1 MCDMMDSKFSQI
13 GDDAEYRAKLLK
25 LAANQCQIQTYDV
38 EDIYP
43 CTPAQ
48 EGLFALSVKN
58 PSSYVARYVY
68 ELPDDIDLARFRRAL
83 DATLEAHTVLRTRL
97 IQANDGTFQVVVRR
111 LEVDKNYKNLQAY
124 LAADTQ
130 RPMPPGVP
138 LLRVALLDGQLELQS
153 KPTLVLTLHHA
164 LYDDWSLN
172 VVLKDIEKS
181 YDGNPLPKR
190 LFADFTVHALEAQSE
205 SSAKYWRS
213 QLEGAVVS
221 RFPRLPSDSYTPAA
235 KASLIQTV
243 PFLHPMTEKEQSAAI
258 ELAWAMLL
266 SKYTNSQDVTF
277 GVTLTGRMEHLP
289 GIKDMS
295 GPTIATI
302 PFRVQ
307 LPLDHSVGPIL
318 KSLRSTADDMLP
330 FEQLGL
336 YQIGRLGAEA
346 SASCQFQTLVVIQS
360 PPQYQYD
367 YLSETTHDHNLLNHA
382 TFGTY
387 PVTLVCDL
395 AKDSVRVQAVYDDTL
410 VPPTQMQRI
419 LSQLSTILQ
428 QMTESAN
435 GSSIA
440 LKDVKTISEDD
451 MQQLEHWNGQLP
463 PKIDCCLHELILEH
477 CKKQPD
483 QLAVCAWDG
492 NFTYKEIGDLSQKL
506 ATHLVHSQSVRP
518 ETFVP
523 VYFEK
528 SKWTTVAV
536 LAVMRTGAAFVLLD
550 PATPLPRT
558 KSICERVSTR
568 CVLSSVSLVS
578 AAASLADNIIP
589 VGPGEG
595 IFADKALENP
605 SDYLHGDI
613 YPSGFS
619 SSSALYAVF
628 TSGSTGTPKGVVIEN
643 GSFATSTKAYLQRCD
658 IRNDTRALQFA
669 SYAFDVSISDT
680 LVTLV
685 AGGCICVP
693 SEEERKSDI
702 ASVVRKYDVNWADFT
717 PSLLRHL
724 SPDQMPSLRSIV
736 LGGEPL
742 SQVEIDTWGSHVRL
756 LNIYGPAECC
766 VLSTIQTNV
775 TRTTDPRDIGFAA
788 GGVCWVVDHEDPNQL
803 MPIGAVGE
811 LILEGAIV
819 GRGYLQDEEKTSAS
833 FIGDPSWIKRFRPTG
848 TSSRFYRTGDL
859 VQYTNQGSLRFI
871 GRRDVQVK
879 LRGQRV
885 ELEEVEYHTRN
896 CFPNADEVVADVL
909 SLDGRPKE
917 LVAFVALKERVGDGS
932 LTAPFLPATTSF
944 YDSVTTA
951 NGNLFKLV
959 PSFMIP
965 SLYIPVTHIMKTM
978 SDKTDRRRLRESAM
992 ALVKD
997 QVESYFLPRSNATK
1011 RPPQS
1016 ETTIKMQI
1024 IWADVLQ
1031 IPLDRIGLDDGFFNL
1046 GGDSITA
1053 MKVAG
1058 KAKSQ
1063 GLAFSMS
1070 DLFQRASSLESVVEQ
1085 AAGTTTTAIWDWSK
1099 ESTVEP
1105 DIVSYSRKNRI
1116 CLTGSTGFL
1125 GQELL
1130 RVANSNPDIQ
1140 EIHCLAVRAEGAGI
1154 ARKSSLLKSD
1164 KITYHTG
1171 DLSLPNLG
1179 MTAESL
1185 SSVIQGCTVV
1195 IHCGADISFV
1205 KTYELLKATNFGATK
1220 VLARLALEHSIP
1232 FHFVSSAAMSH
1243 WAELDEFGEIS
1254 MRNYPP
1260 PPDGSEG
1267 YLTSKWV
1274 SEAYLENCNKIH
1286 GLPVTIH
1293 RLSSV
1298 VGPGAP
1304 ELDITNNFLKYAC
1317 KLRAVPNL
1325 RGCKGYVDLV
1335 SVQTTAT
1342 NILANA
1348 LSRTS
1353 ETAPVK
1359 IINESGEIQVK
1370 ASELKEYLEKENGE
1384 HQSFQQLEMHEWVAS
1399 AQEQGMPDL
1408 VAKFLLSM
1416 PPTEID
1422 IAMPFLETSRVYERV
1437 SSICK
1442 ESGPLM
1448 FFL

>member
-1 MCDMMDSKFSQI
+1 MMHSNFSQI
-13 GDDAEYRAKLLK
+13 GDDAEYRATLLK
-25 LAANQCQIQTYDV
+25 LAANQCQIQTDDV

-48 EGLFALSVKN
+48 EGLFALSVKS

-68 ELPDDIDLARFRRAL
+68 ELPGDIDLVRFRRAL

-97 IQANDGTFQVVVRR
+97 IQGNDGTFQVVVRQ
-111 LEVDKNYKNLQAY
+111 LDVDQSYNNLDTY

-138 LLRVALLDGQLELQS
+138 LLRVALLDGQLQS

-172 VVLKDIEKS
+172 VVLKDIEKV
-181 YDGNPLPKR
+181 YDGNLLPKR

-205 SSAKYWRS
+205 SSATYWRS
-213 QLEGAVVS
+213 QLEGSVVS

-243 PFLHPMTEKEQSAAI
+243 PFLHSMTENEQSAAI
-258 ELAWAMLL
+258 ELAWALLL
-266 SKYTNSQDVTF
+266 SKCINSQEVTF
-277 GVTLTGRMEHLP
+277 GVTLTGRLEHLP

-302 PFRVQ
+302 PFHVQ
-307 LPLDHSVGPIL
+307 LPLDHSVGSIL

-346 SASCQFQTLVVIQS
+346 SAACQFQTLVVIQS

-395 AKDSVRVQAVYDDTL
+395 AKGSVRVQAVYDDTL

-428 QMTESAN
+428 QMTESAEY
-435 GSSIA
+435 SSIA

-463 PKIDCCLHELILEH
+463 PKVDCCLHELILEH
-477 CKKQPD
+477 CEKQPG
-483 QLAVCAWDG
+483 QPAVCAWDG
-492 NFTYKEIGDLSQKL
+492 NFTYRDIEDMSRKL
-506 ATHLVHSQSVRP
+506 AAHMFHSLCVRP
-518 ETFVP
+518 ENFVP

-528 SKWTTVAV
+528 SKWTTVAI

-550 PATPLPRT
+550 PATPLARN
-558 KSICERVSTR
+558 KSICERVGAR

-589 VGPGEG
+589 VGPEEG
-595 IFADKALENP
+595 IFAENPLKNP
-605 SDYLHGDI
+605 SDSMHGDI
-613 YPSGFS
+613 DPAGFS
-619 SSSALYAVF
+619 SSNALYAVF

-724 SPDQMPSLRSIV
+724 PPDQMPSLRSIV

-742 SQVEIDTWGSHVRL
+742 SQIEINTWGTHVRL

-788 GGVCWVVDHEDPNQL
+788 GCVCWVVDHEDPNQL

-819 GRGYLQDEEKTSAS
+819 GRGYLQDEEKTAAS

-859 VQYTNQGSLRFI
+859 VQYTNQGSLRFV

-896 CFPNADEVVADVL
+896 SFPNAEEVVADVL

-917 LVAFVALKERVGDGS
+917 LVAFVALKEMVGDGS

-944 YDSVTTA
+944 HSSVSTA
-951 NGNLFKLV
+951 NESLFKLV

-965 SLYIPVTHIMKTM
+965 SLYVSVTHIMKTM

-992 ALVKD
+992 TLAKD
-997 QVESYFLPRSNATK
+997 QVASYCLPPSNATK

-1016 ETTIKMQI
+1016 ETTIKMQR

-1063 GLAFSMS
+1063 GLVFSMS
-1070 DLFQRASSLESVVEQ
+1070 DLFQRTSSLESVVEQ
-1085 AAGTTTTAIWDWSK
+1085 AAGTTATAIWDWLK
-1099 ESTVEP
+1099 ESTIESDV
-1105 DIVSYSRKNRI
+1105 VSYSRKNRI

-1130 RVANSNPDIQ
+1130 RVANNNPDIQ
-1140 EIHCLAVRAEGAGI
+1140 AIHCLAVRAQGAGI

-1164 KITYHTG
+1164 KIIYHTG

-1185 SSVIQGCTVV
+1185 SSVIQECTVI
-1195 IHCGADISFV
+1195 IHCAADISFV
-1205 KTYELLKATNFGATK
+1205 KTYELLKTTNVGATK
-1220 VLARLALEHSIP
+1220 VLARLALEHSVP

-1243 WAELDEFGEIS
+1243 WAELDKFGEIS

-1260 PPDGSEG
+1260 PLDGSEG

-1274 SEAYLENCNKIH
+1274 SETYLENCNKIH

-1342 NILANA
+1342 NVLADA
-1348 LSRTS
+1348 LSGAS

-1370 ASELKEYLEKENGE
+1370 ASGLKEYLETERRE
-1384 HQSFQQLEMHEWVAS
+1384 DQSFQELELHEWVAS

-1422 IAMPFLETSRVYERV
+1422 IAMPFLETSRIYDRTG
-1437 SSICK
+1437 SMCK

-1448 FFL
+1448 FLL